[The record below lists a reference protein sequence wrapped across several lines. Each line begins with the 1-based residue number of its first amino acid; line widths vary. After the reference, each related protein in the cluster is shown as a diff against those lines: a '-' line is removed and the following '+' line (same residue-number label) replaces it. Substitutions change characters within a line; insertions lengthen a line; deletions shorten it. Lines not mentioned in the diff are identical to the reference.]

1 VEQPHELTIGE
12 RVARAWIARGIDQE
26 TLAGLVGRSV
36 SWVSKI
42 ERGVLPLDRKSVV
55 LKLADVL
62 EVDANVLEGR
72 SQAPLV
78 PGDRGRPVIVGELR
92 QALMRWATP
101 AIGSQRVRAG
111 SQHTVG
117 TLRRRVDTANRLRQ
131 DAKFSD
137 LAMMLPTLLEGLQ
150 DAAADAQSPTDQ
162 GAVQVLAAEAMHD
175 ARAMTKKLGHLD
187 LAWMSA
193 ELAGQ
198 AARRTDDPLLAAA
211 NAWNHIE
218 VYKAANA
225 PGPARDL
232 ALATIDQLADGLGNA
247 APGHLSLWGTMHLQA
262 GLIAAYWNNRE
273 DAAEHLREA
282 GEAAQRLGRDANH
295 YDTMFGPTNVAIHHI
310 AVAVELGNA
319 GTAIDR
325 AQQVD
330 ASSLGRERR
339 ARLAIDL
346 ARAFEHARKHDRAL
360 RSLLAAEKLA
370 PDYVRP
376 RPLVREIIGATTPH
390 HSGTPFARQA
400 GRCPMTSDNG
410 AVEVNGL
417 LFDNDGVL
425 IDSTAAVEASW
436 RAFASWYDLPADDV
450 LTRVHGRRSRDV
462 IAHYA
467 DRLPVSS
474 DEAFAR
480 WTRTVVEAVP
490 YLSPIRASD
499 QPER

>member
-1 VEQPHELTIGE
+1 VEQPQEPTIGE
-12 RVARAWIARGIDQE
+12 RVARARIARGIDQE
-26 TLAGLVGRSV
+26 TLAGLVGRSA

-55 LKLADVL
+55 LKLAEVL
-62 EVDANVLEGR
+62 EVDANLLEGR

-78 PGDRGRPVIVGELR
+78 PGDLGRPVIVGELR

-101 AIGSQRVRAG
+101 AIGPARATG
-111 SQHTVG
+111 RHPLSA
-117 TLRRRVDTANRLRQ
+117 LRRRVDDANRLRQ

-137 LAMMLPTLLEGLQ
+137 LAVSLPTLLQDLQ
-150 DAAADAQSPTDQ
+150 DAASDAESAADQNT
-162 GAVQVLAAEAMHD
+162 VQALAAEAMHD

-225 PGPARDL
+225 PGPARAL
-232 ALATIDQLADGLGNA
+232 ALATIDQLADGLGTA
-247 APGHLSLWGTMHLQA
+247 TPGHLSLWGTMHLQA

-273 DAAEHLREA
+273 DAVAHLHEA
-282 GEAAQRLGRDANH
+282 GEAARRLGRDANH

-319 GTAIDR
+319 TTAIDR
-325 AQQVD
+325 ARQVD
-330 ASSLGRERR
+330 ASRLGRERR

-346 ARAFEHARKHDRAL
+346 ARAYEHARKHDRAL
-360 RSLLAAEKLA
+360 ASLLAAEKLA

-376 RPLVREIIGATTPH
+376 HPLVREIIGAQLRRTTPELR
-390 HSGTPFARQA
+390 SLAKR
-400 GRCPMTSDNG
+400 
-410 AVEVNGL
+410 V
-417 LFDNDGVL
+417 GVL
-425 IDSTAAVEASW
+425 
-436 RAFASWYDLPADDV
+436 
-450 LTRVHGRRSRDV
+450 
-462 IAHYA
+462 
-467 DRLPVSS
+467 
-474 DEAFAR
+474 
-480 WTRTVVEAVP
+480 
-490 YLSPIRASD
+490 
-499 QPER
+499 

>member
-1 VEQPHELTIGE
+1 MEQPQELTIGE
-12 RVARAWIARGIDQE
+12 RVARARIARGINQE
-26 TLAGLVGRSV
+26 TLAGLVDRSV

-55 LKLADVL
+55 LKLAEVL

-78 PGDRGRPVIVGELR
+78 PGDLGRPVIVGELR
-92 QALMRWATP
+92 QALMRWSTP
-101 AIGSQRVRAG
+101 AIGSRRAG
-111 SQHTVG
+111 SGAGTGGQHTLG

-137 LAMMLPTLLEGLQ
+137 LAMMLPTLLEDLQ
-150 DAAADAQSPTDQ
+150 EATNDAQSPTDQ
-162 GAVQVLAAEAMHD
+162 GRLQVLAAEAMHD

-211 NAWNHIE
+211 NAWNHVE
-218 VYKAANA
+218 VYKSANA
-225 PGPARDL
+225 PGPAREL

-247 APGHLSLWGTMHLQA
+247 TPGHLSLWGTMHLQA
-262 GLIAAYWNNRE
+262 GLLAAYWHNRE

-282 GEAAQRLGRDANH
+282 GEAAQRLGRDGNH
-295 YDTMFGPTNVAIHHI
+295 YDTMFGPANVAIHHI

-319 GTAIDR
+319 GTAIDQ
-325 AQQVD
+325 AQQIDV
-330 ASSLGRERR
+330 SSLGRERR

-376 RPLVREIIGATTPH
+376 HPLVREIIGAQLRRTTP
-390 HSGTPFARQA
+390 
-400 GRCPMTSDNG
+400 
-410 AVEVNGL
+410 EL
-417 LFDNDGVL
+417 
-425 IDSTAAVEASW
+425 
-436 RAFASWYDLPADDV
+436 
-450 LTRVHGRRSRDV
+450 RSL
-462 IAHYA
+462 AK
-467 DRLPVSS
+467 
-474 DEAFAR
+474 
-480 WTRTVVEAVP
+480 RTGI
-490 YLSPIRASD
+490 L
-499 QPER
+499 